1 MNSKKNT
8 NRTKGILGSILLHV
22 IILIALFFLGLKSQD
37 PPPKEEGISI
47 NFGFIEDGSDNIQP
61 EQQEEPINEINEEK
75 IIDITESQND
85 IITQSEEEAPILKE
99 KVEVNQTAEKESKEE
114 IIRTVIDIGRRLD
127 SPESIVPG
135 TPKSSIVVGEVQSG
149 KTAVMIG
156 LVAMGL
162 DHGFENILYCTGDN
176 FNLAHQGT
184 IRLDDYTG
192 RVTG

>member
-114 IIRTVIDIGRRLD
+114 IIEKKEE
-127 SPESIVPG
+127 PIVNKKALYPG
-135 TPKSSIVVGEVQSG
+135 KKPK
-149 KTAVMIG
+149 KK
-156 LVAMGL
+156 
-162 DHGFENILYCTGDN
+162 
-176 FNLAHQGT
+176 
-184 IRLDDYTG
+184 
-192 RVTG
+192 